1 MSDTTECDTALTAG
15 GGTGQ
20 VHFLT
25 HFGTSSSSCRT
36 MSFAAA
42 REAAA
47 AGSESE
53 DDSLAG
59 RCIAAAKAG
68 ASGWD
73 GDNMELEHLR
83 ESGRL
88 LKDGKGLP
96 LQGSQSSSAYA
107 AVDLSK
113 FRNTEV
119 GQGYQA
125 KHVIRQKTTGAP
137 IDIVRD
143 NSTSGKESG
152 VDNRPSQPPYNERV
166 NDPRTDIAAK
176 REEAKDR
183 FRGDGN
189 RPKRNRDQGDTSSS
203 RDLLSSPGLR
213 LFRKELEKY

>member
-1 MSDTTECDTALTAG
+1 
-15 GGTGQ
+15 
-20 VHFLT
+20 
-25 HFGTSSSSCRT
+25 
-36 MSFAAA
+36 MSFATA
-42 REAAA
+42 REAA
-47 AGSESE
+47 GSSESE

-73 GDNMELEHLR
+73 GDDMELEHLK
-83 ESGRL
+83 ETGRL
-88 LKDGKGLP
+88 LKDGRGLSS
-96 LQGSQSSSAYA
+96 QDQSQSASAYA

-125 KHVIRQKTTGAP
+125 KHVIRQKTTGATA
-137 IDIVRD
+137 DIVRD

-166 NDPRTDIAAK
+166 NDPKTDIAAK

-189 RPKRNRDQGDTSSS
+189 RPKRNRDQDDTCSS